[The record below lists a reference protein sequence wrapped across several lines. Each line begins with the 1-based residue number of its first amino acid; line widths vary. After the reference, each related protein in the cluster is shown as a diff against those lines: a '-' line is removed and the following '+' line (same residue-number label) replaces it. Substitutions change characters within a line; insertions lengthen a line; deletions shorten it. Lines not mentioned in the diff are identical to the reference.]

1 VFDVLN
7 SDVSLV
13 LQIVVLALII
23 FAVILKSKK
32 KFRQHGLTML
42 GAVVLHIVSILAVMV
57 PSFGLFIG
65 SGSINLTDT
74 VTVISLVHGF
84 AGLIAALLGVW
95 LVGSW
100 HLKADMQGCF
110 QKKRLMD
117 MTFGLWV
124 LAIVLGIVIYLK
136 IVGAF

>member
-1 VFDVLN
+1 MLN

-13 LQIVVLALII
+13 LQIIVLALII

-32 KFRQHGLTML
+32 KFGQHGLTML

-57 PSFGLFIG
+57 PSFGLFFG
-65 SGSINLTDT
+65 SGSINLADT
-74 VTVISLVHGF
+74 VTMITIVHAF

-95 LVGSW
+95 LVVSW
-100 HLKADMQGCF
+100 HLKADLKGCF

-117 MTFGLWV
+117 VTFGLWV
-124 LAIVLGIVIYLK
+124 LAIVLGIIIYFK

>member
-13 LQIVVLALII
+13 LQIIVLALII

-42 GAVVLHIVSILAVMV
+42 GAVVLHIGSILTVMV
-57 PSFGLFIG
+57 PSFGLFFG
-65 SGSINLTDT
+65 SGSINFTDT

-84 AGLIAALLGVW
+84 AGLIAAVLGVW

-117 MTFGLWV
+117 LTFGLWA
-124 LAIVLGIVIYLK
+124 LAIVLGVIIYLK